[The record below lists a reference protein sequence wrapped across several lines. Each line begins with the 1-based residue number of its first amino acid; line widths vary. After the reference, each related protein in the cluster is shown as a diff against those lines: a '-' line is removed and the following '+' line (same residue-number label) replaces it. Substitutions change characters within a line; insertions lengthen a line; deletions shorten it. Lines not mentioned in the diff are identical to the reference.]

1 MTGWLISCDIL
12 SASSRPTKSPPP
24 PAAPGTTMVTGC
36 VGKSCAATGAAA
48 RPANTIAAD
57 THFHCALLI
66 VVSSINLHVL
76 ATPGRSPPLRSWRLR
91 SRHSGAEPPHRS
103 LRLDPLLNRPA
114 RRRPGPSWSRV
125 RRHWWPK
132 ALPHRP
138 RSEEHTSELQS
149 LMRTS
154 Y

>member
-76 ATPGRSPPLRSWRLR
+76 ATPGRSPPLRS
-91 SRHSGAEPPHRS
+91 
-103 LRLDPLLNRPA
+103 
-114 RRRPGPSWSRV
+114 
-125 RRHWWPK
+125 
-132 ALPHRP
+132 
-138 RSEEHTSELQS
+138 EEHTSELQS

-154 Y
+154 YAVFC

>member
-57 THFHCALLI
+57 TYFHCALLI
-66 VVSSINLHVL
+66 VVSSINL
-76 ATPGRSPPLRSWRLR
+76 
-91 SRHSGAEPPHRS
+91 
-103 LRLDPLLNRPA
+103 
-114 RRRPGPSWSRV
+114 
-125 RRHWWPK
+125 
-132 ALPHRP
+132 

-149 LMRTS
+149 LMRNS
-154 Y
+154 YAVFCLKQNKHTYTIN

>member
-57 THFHCALLI
+57 THFHCSLLI
-66 VVSSINLHVL
+66 VVSSINPHVL
-76 ATPGRSPPLRSWRLR
+76 ATPGRSAPLLSGRLR
-91 SRHSGAEPPHRS
+91 SRYSGATPPHPHLRFDTLLILLSPRPPGTSRS
-103 LRLDPLLNRPA
+103 HYR
-114 RRRPGPSWSRV
+114 
-125 RRHWWPK
+125 WPCWHHHSPQ
-132 ALPHRP
+132 LPPPQR
-138 RSEEHTSELQS
+138 
-149 LMRTS
+149 
-154 Y
+154 